1 MKILESKVAL
11 ASETPGS
18 VTPLLQAP
26 RVLRHAA
33 VDLFP
38 ELIQVLSNQVG
49 DLVAQMERR
58 CATARSLLDQLD
70 QLEAQLVA
78 SREALVAAGDEP

>member
-1 MKILESKVAL
+1 
-11 ASETPGS
+11 
-18 VTPLLQAP
+18 
-26 RVLRHAA
+26 VLRHAA

-58 CATARSLLDQLD
+58 CTTAKSLLEQLEG
-70 QLEAQLVA
+70 LEAQISA
-78 SREALVAAGDEP
+78 AREALKAEQAAP